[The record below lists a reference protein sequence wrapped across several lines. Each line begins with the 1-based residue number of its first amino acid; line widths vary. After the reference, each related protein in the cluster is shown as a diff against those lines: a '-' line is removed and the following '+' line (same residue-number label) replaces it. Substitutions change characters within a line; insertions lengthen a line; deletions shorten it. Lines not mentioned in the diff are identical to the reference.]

1 MESFF
6 GDRPREVISPRA
18 GIDGV
23 IKEYDELIRVHN
35 LEVLLSASKLQ
46 EEYWKS
52 QWKTTYEELFQLQK
66 SLREL
71 V

>member
-6 GDRPREVISPRA
+6 GDRPQEVISSRA

-23 IKEYDELIRVHN
+23 IKEYDELTRVHN
-35 LEVLLSASKLQ
+35 LEILLIESQLQ
-46 EEYWKS
+46 EKYWKD